1 MNNNK
6 NEVLLNGIWKENPV
20 LVSLLGLCSVLAIS
34 LTIENALGMGIA
46 FSFVLIM
53 SNVII
58 SLIRNI
64 VPSEIRIPVYIV
76 VVATLVVIVE
86 MLMAAFLPAL
96 YESLGIFIPLIV
108 VNCIILGRAEA
119 FASKN
124 NVFDSF
130 LDAIGMSLGYTIVLI
145 VLSMVR
151 EFFASGNITIWG
163 NLQLSLP
170 EKVKEIFADFF
181 TDFFVKPPSAFILLG
196 VFIGVANIINN
207 SLKGAKK

>member
-124 NVFDSF
+124 DVFDSF

-170 EKVKEIFADFF
+170 EKVKEIFC
-181 TDFFVKPPSAFILLG
+181 
-196 VFIGVANIINN
+196 
-207 SLKGAKK
+207 